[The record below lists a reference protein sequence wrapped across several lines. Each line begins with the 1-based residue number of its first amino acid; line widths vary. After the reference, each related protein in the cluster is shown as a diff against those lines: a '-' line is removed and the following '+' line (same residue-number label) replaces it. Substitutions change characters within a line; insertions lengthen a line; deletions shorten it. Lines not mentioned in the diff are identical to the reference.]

1 MGETSGL
8 FSSETRKPDSAI
20 FLKISEY
27 EDLIRN
33 SERALIIQNAIYA
46 GIPREEIIKII
57 GGKPPELEAYEKT
70 GMSPDEI
77 RQACVQLEEAKTS
90 IGLHEEREKALQD
103 ALDKLKE
110 DYDQVCQIGDDLN
123 KELEEAKNQLEKLK
137 EKEKQPK
144 KRAEPANKK
153 KLDIGKIRAL
163 REAGWSFGKIA
174 EEMGCSPQ
182 TVANALQR
190 EETAKK

>member
-1 MGETSGL
+1 MSEIQGIL
-8 FSSETRKPDSAI
+8 SSEIREPDNAI

-27 EDLIRN
+27 ESLIRN

-46 GIPREEIIKII
+46 GIPREEIIKMI

-77 RQACVQLEEAKTS
+77 RLACVQLEEAKTS
-90 IGLHEEREKALQD
+90 IGLHEEREKELQA
-103 ALDKLKE
+103 ALDRLKG
-110 DYDQVCQIGDDLN
+110 DYDQVCRIGDSLN
-123 KELEEAKNQLEKLK
+123 EELEEAKNQLEKLK
-137 EKEKQPK
+137 EKEKPK
-144 KRAEPANKK
+144 KRQEPANKK

-182 TVANALQR
+182 TIANALQR